1 MPVPGESLELI
12 IGPRR
17 YIRCINNIH
26 SHNYGAGV
34 KLNSKKYPEICS
46 GEPEGAMR
54 CHAGKKKA
62 IYELIKCSYFKQER
76 LFIIL
81 LNSTAMES
89 FRIEH
94 IVAAAVASGTDL
106 RKQRSQ
112 QLLLCL
118 QLARNRETVA
128 HFLFFFK
135 RRFLKKKKR
144 FFFSRKFL
152 TTVWHNRP

>member
-1 MPVPGESLELI
+1 MVLELNST
-12 IGPRR
+12 PK
-17 YIRCINNIH
+17 NIQK
-26 SHNYGAGV
+26 SALKSQKV
-34 KLNSKKYPEICS
+34 QC
-46 GEPEGAMR
+46 GAMQE
-54 CHAGKKKA
+54 KKA

-94 IVAAAVASGTDL
+94 IVAAAAASGTDL

-135 RRFLKKKKR
+135 RRFLKKKKKKI
-144 FFFSRKFL
+144 FSASS
-152 TTVWHNRP
+152 